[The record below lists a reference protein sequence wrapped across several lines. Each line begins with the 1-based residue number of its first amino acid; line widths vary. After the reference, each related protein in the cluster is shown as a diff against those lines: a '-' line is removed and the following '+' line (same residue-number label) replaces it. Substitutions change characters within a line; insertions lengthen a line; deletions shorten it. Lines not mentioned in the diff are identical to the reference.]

1 MKKTNNNIKCVI
13 YARLSQ
19 EDGYDDRSISIDNQI
34 DICKHYANNNGLII
48 KEILY
53 DDGLTGTNFNRPGF
67 QKLLDLISSKQIN
80 CILIKDLSRLG
91 RNFLKVSYYVEEY
104 FPKRNIRL
112 ISIND
117 NYDSKNKQDEELT
130 VAIRNFLNGYYAKEF
145 IKKVRQSISN
155 RSKKESLNYN
165 GIYGYKYIKDKK
177 TNERKLIVDEES
189 ANVVKRIFDL
199 FLKGVKASEIAKILT
214 NEKVLSPLYY
224 RQKLYNIKNLGYHK
238 EDNMYKWNKGAIYRI
253 LKNYEYL
260 GKLAN
265 YKRDSEKTIIHEN
278 THEAII
284 TEEVYNKVQTLF
296 KKTSLPRDLTKE
308 RLYKILYTKAGKCLT
323 YSTITKEPKYY
334 YKDDKGSYIIN
345 AKDVHELL
353 YNESILYLK
362 KYKENNEEFINR
374 YLNKIESKN
383 IEDDYNKFSLDKKK
397 YEKRIQIYFEKFVE
411 GEVSKINYE
420 FEINLCNT
428 EIKRLNERINE
439 LAYKKVEIQKQNEA
453 FYKYLNSLE
462 NLSYDC
468 GKFNLIYLLIKKV
481 TIEKKDKKEYKFNI
495 AFKYDL

>member
-53 DDGLTGTNFNRPGF
+53 DDGFTGTNFNRPGF
-67 QKLLDLISSKQIN
+67 QKVLDLISSKQIN

-104 FPKRNIRL
+104 FPKKNIRL

-117 NYDSKNKQDEELT
+117 NYDSENKQDEELT

-165 GIYGYKYIKDKK
+165 CIYGYKYIKDKK

-189 ANVVKRIFDL
+189 ANVVKRIFTL
-199 FLKGVKASEIAKILT
+199 FLNDVKISEIAKILT

-224 RQKLYNIKNLGYHK
+224 RQKLYNIKNLRYHK

-260 GKLAN
+260 GNLAN
-265 YKRDSEKTIIHEN
+265 YKRDSEKIIIHEN

-284 TEEVYNKVQTLF
+284 TEEVYNKTQTLF

-308 RLYKILYTKAGKCLT
+308 RLYKILYTKDGKYLT

-334 YKDDKGSYIIN
+334 YKDNKESNIIN

-362 KYKENNEEFINR
+362 KYKEKNEEFINR
-374 YLNKIESKN
+374 CLNKIESKN
-383 IEDDYNKFSLDKKK
+383 IEDDYNKLSLDKKK

-411 GEVSKINYE
+411 GKVSEINYE

-439 LAYKKVEIQKQNEA
+439 FAYKKVEIQKQKEA

-468 GKFNLIYLLIKKV
+468 DKFNLIYLLIKKI

-495 AFKYDL
+495 EFKYDL